1 MNQNGVVTFKKKAGG
16 KSVVITATAADGSG
30 IKTTFKMKSMKGMV
44 KKVTIS
50 GARKD
55 CQGRKNIKIEC
66 KSYSN

>member
-44 KKVTIS
+44 KKLLFQVQ
-50 GARKD
+50 RKRLSR
-55 CQGRKNIKIEC
+55 QEKH
-66 KSYSN
+66 